1 MVTSDGGRRWT
12 SGAGRRREMSG
23 GPISGSKGSSPSHYS
38 PEALGEATSLGGQA
52 QTFTTSWPKWFA
64 LLNFVCMWE
73 DASHLVLKNKCYSIN
88 FIFKPSHS
96 KPEAGSYVL

>member
-52 QTFTTSWPKWFA
+52 QTFTTSWPKWFK
-64 LLNFVCMWE
+64 FCMHVGRCIPLGWE
-73 DASHLVLKNKCYSIN
+73 
-88 FIFKPSHS
+88 
-96 KPEAGSYVL
+96 E